1 MLVYMNRALAIKT
14 EVLALEADFNKAD
27 IVRQV
32 VTGLRNDDHYT
43 TTVKVITYSSE
54 LPDLTKLTEMLVE
67 EERQLE
73 PLATAGRRHLFC

>member
-1 MLVYMNRALAIKT
+1 M
-14 EVLALEADFNKAD
+14 
-27 IVRQV
+27 RQV
-32 VTGLRNDDHYT
+32 LTGLRNDDRYT

-73 PLATAGRRHLFC
+73 LATFFLLNWLHSGAQIQLKSTPQPCGTW